1 MGKVKPKK
9 AWSSRY
15 YHDDQHVLNTP
26 PRGNVHER
34 HEPRPLLFENRDTKC
49 KLPCNIEEAS
59 STSSGSATKLMPF
72 KPQPT
77 YNVGQDL
84 TKPDLEVTSMRFM
97 SLATNPKVAE
107 PSFVHP
113 YSTLHSNA
121 IGNNLSFGG
130 NQQPYMY
137 KTNIDAIHYV
147 TNHLS
152 NIEITRVQG
161 IEPITSSNRTYD
173 PTYPNYATPNHLPQI
188 TSHDQVLGIKSSQND
203 NGQSQ
208 IKQLNK
214 DSAQPAPTKT
224 NKRG

>member
-26 PRGNVHER
+26 PRGNVYER

-49 KLPCNIEEAS
+49 NAPCYIAEAS
-59 STSSGSATKLMPF
+59 STSSGSAPKLMPL

-84 TKPDLEVTSMRFM
+84 TKPDLEVTSLRFM
-97 SLATNPKVAE
+97 NLATNPEVAE

-113 YSTLHSNA
+113 YSILHSNA
-121 IGNNLSFGG
+121 IGNNLSFVG
-130 NQQPYMY
+130 NRQPHMY
-137 KTNIDAIHYV
+137 KNNIDAIHYV

-161 IEPITSSNRTYD
+161 IEPISSSN
-173 PTYPNYATPNHLPQI
+173 PTYNPNYSSYTTPNHLPQI
-188 TSHDQVLGIKSSQND
+188 PSRDQVLGMKSSQND
-203 NGQSQ
+203 NGQNQ
-208 IKQLNK
+208 IKLQNK
-214 DSAQPAPTKT
+214 DSAQPAPTKA

>member
-26 PRGNVHER
+26 PRGNVYER
-34 HEPRPLLFENRDTKC
+34 HEPRPILFDNRDTKC

-97 SLATNPKVAE
+97 TTNPKVAE

-161 IEPITSSNRTYD
+161 IERITSSNRTYD